1 MLKSCTELAIIGDA
15 VDDVCEYH
23 VVTCCQ
29 QQQLLEILAILW
41 ARPAGL
47 RLCQAHV
54 KYSLL
59 HLSEKKDDKYYFDSI
74 R

>member
-1 MLKSCTELAIIGDA
+1 MLYSCTKLAIIGDA
-15 VDDVCEYH
+15 VDDVCDYH

-47 RLCQAHV
+47 RLCQVHV

-59 HLSEKKDDKYYFDSI
+59 HLYEKDNKYFFGSV